1 MKNNRIAGV
10 IGSGSNPHRSLSEP
24 LGRFLAEKGYHLV
37 NGGGGGVMQAV
48 AEAFQS
54 VKNKKGFVVGVV
66 PSSEPCDTAEDR
78 KHYQVPPGYPNAF
91 TEITVRTHLHLSGSR
106 GKKIA
111 SRNHIEVLTADFIIA
126 LPGSAGTRS
135 EIELALE
142 YGKPIILLSPNGE
155 LEEFSEKATL
165 VKTVEETKDWIHLKK
180 S

>member
-1 MKNNRIAGV
+1 M
-10 IGSGSNPHRSLSEP
+10 
-24 LGRFLAEKGYHLV
+24 
-37 NGGGGGVMQAV
+37 
-48 AEAFQS
+48 
-54 VKNKKGFVVGVV
+54 
-66 PSSEPCDTAEDR
+66 TA
-78 KHYQVPPGYPNAF
+78 N
-91 TEITVRTHLHLSGSR
+91 
-106 GKKIA
+106 
-111 SRNHIEVLTADFIIA
+111 FIIA